1 VTISITSIWI
11 VSVWSAIDRS
21 HGCNNY
27 RSAKA
32 RWWSYYDHIS
42 SAWWWWGRR
51 RWSAASVGRWI
62 IIRILIRIVIISVA
76 MLPALVRIIP
86 LTVVI
91 IILVRTIIIIPIL
104 SVEAYPKSR
113 TKK

>member
-11 VSVWSAIDRS
+11 VSAWSAIDRS

-27 RSAKA
+27 RSTKA

-42 SAWWWWGRR
+42 SAWWWGRR
-51 RWSAASVGRWI
+51 RSAASVGLWI